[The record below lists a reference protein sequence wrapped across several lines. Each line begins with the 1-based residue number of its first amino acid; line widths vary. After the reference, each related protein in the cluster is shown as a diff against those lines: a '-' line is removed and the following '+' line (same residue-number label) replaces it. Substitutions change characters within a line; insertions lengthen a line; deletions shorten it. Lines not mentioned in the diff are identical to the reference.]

1 MRKSAVTILA
11 TIALAAS
18 TLTMSGCGKEIITK
32 ADTRLV
38 RDTEVRENT
47 AYIECGVCGAH
58 VHDWWYIH
66 KDNAN
71 KSPLVP
77 VCQFCYQ
84 DALAEDAANN

>member
-1 MRKSAVTILA
+1 MRKSVVTILA

-18 TLTMSGCGKEIITK
+18 ALSMGGCKDIAT
-32 ADTRLV
+32 AACTRLV
-38 RDTEVRENT
+38 NDSVVRENT

-58 VHDWWYIH
+58 VHDWWYIR
-66 KDNAN
+66 KNAPDD
-71 KSPLVP
+71 SPLVP

>member
-1 MRKSAVTILA
+1 MRESVVAILA
-11 TIALAAS
+11 AIALAAS
-18 TLTMSGCGKEIITK
+18 ALSMSGCGEIITK
-32 ADTRLV
+32 ANTKLV
-38 RDTEVRENT
+38 RDSEVRENT

-66 KDNAN
+66 KDAFDE
-71 KSPLVP
+71 SSLVS

>member
-1 MRKSAVTILA
+1 MRKSVVAILVA
-11 TIALAAS
+11 IALAAS
-18 TLTMSGCGKEIITK
+18 ALAMSGCGEIITK

-38 RDTEVRENT
+38 RDSEVRENT

-66 KDNAN
+66 KDASDE
-71 KSPLVP
+71 SPLVP

-84 DALAEDAANN
+84 DALAEDVTNN